1 MNEKVFNTLAWAGYL
16 KEWIGPEEG
25 ERPTAYIVI
34 LKDKSLMKAL
44 SLDDG
49 IVAQTI
55 CLGAADKGIGTCMI
69 GSIKREELKGILNIN
84 DDFDISLVIALGYPN
99 ENIIIEDIKDGNF
112 KYWRD
117 EKENHYV
124 PKRPFEEIIIK

>member
-1 MNEKVFNTLAWAGYL
+1 MPKL
-16 KEWIGPEEG
+16 KCDAKNCIYNC
-25 ERPTAYIVI
+25 ERFCSKSVI
-34 LKDKSLMKAL
+34 H
-44 SLDDG
+44 
-49 IVAQTI
+49 
-55 CLGAADKGIGTCMI
+55 
-69 GSIKREELKGILNIN
+69 IN